1 MPVEI
6 KIPSSEIEFTF
17 ARSSGP
23 GGQNVNKTSSKAI
36 LRWNLWESPSVS
48 QAVKDRFSATFSTR
62 ITVNGDVVI
71 HSDESRDRAI
81 NEKTC
86 LEKLLEMLKKV
97 WTPPKKRVPTK
108 PTKGSQRRRM
118 DSKKLHG
125 DVKKGR
131 KRVHDE

>member
-86 LEKLLEMLKKV
+86 LEKLLELLKKV

>member
-1 MPVEI
+1 VEI

-131 KRVHDE
+131 KRVQDE

>member
-1 MPVEI
+1 MEI
-6 KIPSSEIEFTF
+6 NIPASEIEFTF

-36 LRWNLWESPSVS
+36 LRWNLWESRSVS
-48 QAVKDRFSATFSTR
+48 QAVKDRFSENFSTR

-86 LEKLLEMLKKV
+86 LEKLITMLQKV

-108 PTKGSQRRRM
+108 PTKGSERRRM
-118 DSKKLHG
+118 ASKKLRG

-131 KRVHDE
+131 KRVQDE

>member
-1 MPVEI
+1 MEI

>member
-1 MPVEI
+1 MEI

-48 QAVKDRFSATFSTR
+48 QAVKDRFSATFATR

-131 KRVHDE
+131 KRVQDE